1 MARRRNTET
10 FVVISPTGKILLTA
24 FFALFLVVL
33 YLPTVLLIVFSFNDG
48 TVAAFPLEGLTTEWY
63 SRALKSQEI
72 RQALWASV
80 RVAALSA
87 AIATVIALMA
97 SYPLARRHVRGKA
110 VISALMLVPLVVPTV
125 VLGVALLILFQKGV
139 IPIGLGLT
147 SVMIGH
153 VVIALPFAVLILLP
167 RIASIDKRLE
177 EAAYDLGASGLQMFR
192 RVMLP
197 LITPSILS
205 AFLISFVFSIDEVV
219 IASFI
224 AGDQPTYPVYLYSG
238 LKFPETTQTL
248 IPGVHC
254 GLGWR
259 NAGRRAQCRQHGRD
273 DAHECGAGT
282 DRGGRLRLH
291 RRRACER
298 SHSEPG
304 HCKRD
309 RQ

>member
-1 MARRRNTET
+1 MARRRNTDT
-10 FVVISPTGKILLTA
+10 FVVISPTGKVLLGI

-48 TVAAFPLEGLTTEWY
+48 TVAAFPLEGLTTKWY
-63 SRALKSQEI
+63 GLALHSEEI

-97 SYPLARRHVRGKA
+97 SYPLARRHVRGKSL
-110 VISALMLVPLVVPTV
+110 ISALMLVPLVVPTV
-125 VLGVALLILFQKGV
+125 VLGVALLILFQKGI

-197 LITPSILS
+197 LIIPSILS

-238 LKFPETTQTL
+238 LKFPEKTQTL
-248 IPGVHC
+248 IPVATIMIV
-254 GLGWR
+254 LSFLL
-259 NAGRRAQCRQHGRD
+259 AIA
-273 DAHECGAGT
+273 AEVI
-282 DRGGRLRLH
+282 
-291 RRRACER
+291 RRR
-298 SHSEPG
+298 G
-304 HCKRD
+304 D
-309 RQ
+309 RKLEGR

>member
-1 MARRRNTET
+1 VARRRNTET
-10 FVVISPTGKILLTA
+10 FVVISPTGKVLLTV

-33 YLPTVLLIVFSFNDG
+33 YLPTVLLIVFSFNAG
-48 TVAAFPLEGLTTEWY
+48 TVAAFPLEGLTTKWY
-63 SRALKSQEI
+63 GLALHSEEI

-80 RVAALSA
+80 RVATLSA
-87 AIATVIALMA
+87 AIATLIALMA

-110 VISALMLVPLVVPTV
+110 FISALMLVPLVVPTV
-125 VLGVALLILFQKGV
+125 VLGVALLILFQKGI

-192 RVMLP
+192 RVMFP
-197 LITPSILS
+197 LIVPSILS

-238 LKFPETTQTL
+238 LKFPEKTQTL
-248 IPGVHC
+248 IPVATIMIV
-254 GLGWR
+254 LSFLL
-259 NAGRRAQCRQHGRD
+259 AIA
-273 DAHECGAGT
+273 AEVI
-282 DRGGRLRLH
+282 
-291 RRRACER
+291 RRR
-298 SHSEPG
+298 G
-304 HCKRD
+304 D
-309 RQ
+309 RKLEGR

>member
-24 FFALFLVVL
+24 FFAIFLVVL
-33 YLPTVLLIVFSFNDG
+33 YLPTLLLIVFSFNDG
-48 TVAAFPLEGLTTEWY
+48 TVAAFPLEGLTTKWY
-63 SRALKSQEI
+63 GLALHSESI
-72 RQALWASV
+72 REALWASV
-80 RVAALSA
+80 RVATLSA
-87 AIATVIALMA
+87 AIATLIALMA

-125 VLGVALLILFQKGV
+125 VLGVALLILFQKGF
-139 IPIGLGLT
+139 IPIGLGLI
-147 SVMIGH
+147 SVTIGH

-238 LKFPETTQTL
+238 LKFPEKTQTL
-248 IPGVHC
+248 IPVATIMIV
-254 GLGWR
+254 LSFLL
-259 NAGRRAQCRQHGRD
+259 AIA
-273 DAHECGAGT
+273 AEVI
-282 DRGGRLRLH
+282 
-291 RRRACER
+291 RRR
-298 SHSEPG
+298 G
-304 HCKRD
+304 D
-309 RQ
+309 RKLEGR

>member
-10 FVVISPTGKILLTA
+10 FVVISPTGKVLLTV

-33 YLPTVLLIVFSFNDG
+33 YLPTLLLIVFSFNAG
-48 TVAAFPLEGLTTEWY
+48 TVAAFPLEGLTTKWY
-63 SRALKSQEI
+63 GLALHSEAI
-72 RQALWASV
+72 RQSLWASV
-80 RVAALSA
+80 RVATLSA
-87 AIATVIALMA
+87 AIATLIALMA

-110 VISALMLVPLVVPTV
+110 FISALMLVPLVVPTV
-125 VLGVALLILFQKGV
+125 VLGVALLILFQKGI

-197 LITPSILS
+197 LIIPSILS

-238 LKFPETTQTL
+238 LKFPEKTQTL
-248 IPGVHC
+248 IPVATIMIV
-254 GLGWR
+254 LSFLL
-259 NAGRRAQCRQHGRD
+259 AIA
-273 DAHECGAGT
+273 AEVI
-282 DRGGRLRLH
+282 
-291 RRRACER
+291 RRR
-298 SHSEPG
+298 G
-304 HCKRD
+304 D
-309 RQ
+309 RKLEGR

>member
-10 FVVISPTGKILLTA
+10 FVVISPTGKVLLTA

-33 YLPTVLLIVFSFNDG
+33 YLPTVLLIVFSFNAG
-48 TVAAFPLEGLTTEWY
+48 TVAAFPLEGLTTKWY
-63 SRALKSQEI
+63 GLALHSESI

-80 RVAALSA
+80 RVATLSA
-87 AIATVIALMA
+87 AIATLIALMA

-139 IPIGLGLT
+139 IPIGLGLI

-197 LITPSILS
+197 LIVPSILS

-238 LKFPETTQTL
+238 LKFPEKTQTL
-248 IPGVHC
+248 IPVATIMIV
-254 GLGWR
+254 LSFLL
-259 NAGRRAQCRQHGRD
+259 AIA
-273 DAHECGAGT
+273 AEVI
-282 DRGGRLRLH
+282 
-291 RRRACER
+291 RRR
-298 SHSEPG
+298 G
-304 HCKRD
+304 D
-309 RQ
+309 RKLEGR